1 LKIDRITAA
10 KCELEVNGEIIR
22 TIIDTGA
29 ATNII
34 TNKLRKRLNIPIREG
49 SNAIFSM
56 ANGNKVTPL
65 GKVKVEM
72 EIDEDMT
79 IPIVAHVIESG
90 KEDLLLGSEWF
101 VDMKGNIDFGK
112 RKLTVEHKDEKIEI
126 PIYFTRNEDI
136 ESESSEES
144 SDEENN
150 TEESENEYEKY
161 EENEELEAYQ
171 VDEYEKEMWEEIKDK
186 KEEERTETY
195 LNNEND
201 KNDENDKEF
210 NKN

>member
-1 LKIDRITAA
+1 MKIDRITAA

-72 EIDEDMT
+72 EIDEDMS
-79 IPIVAHVIESG
+79 IRIVAHVIEYG
-90 KEDLLLGSEWF
+90 KEDLLLG
-101 VDMKGNIDFGK
+101 
-112 RKLTVEHKDEKIEI
+112 
-126 PIYFTRNEDI
+126 
-136 ESESSEES
+136 
-144 SDEENN
+144 
-150 TEESENEYEKY
+150 
-161 EENEELEAYQ
+161 
-171 VDEYEKEMWEEIKDK
+171 
-186 KEEERTETY
+186 
-195 LNNEND
+195 
-201 KNDENDKEF
+201 
-210 NKN
+210 